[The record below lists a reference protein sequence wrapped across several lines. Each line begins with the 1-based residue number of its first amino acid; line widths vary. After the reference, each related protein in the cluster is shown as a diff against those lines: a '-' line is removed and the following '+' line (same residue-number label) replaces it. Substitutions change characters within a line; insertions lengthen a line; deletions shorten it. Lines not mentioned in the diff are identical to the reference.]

1 MLRKVGLSLVVI
13 DLDLRNSQ
21 LSGAARRADGG
32 REDSWRGNPAGCL
45 ALRKRP
51 AAWQSQRLSLTAALT
66 DLGIDQQLCHL
77 DQLAS

>member
-1 MLRKVGLSLVVI
+1 LVVA

-21 LSGAARRADGG
+21 LMEQPEGLTVGGKILGEAIRPGA
-32 REDSWRGNPAGCL
+32 WRCE
-45 ALRKRP
+45 KRP
-51 AAWQSQRLSLTAALT
+51 AAWQSRRLSLTATLT